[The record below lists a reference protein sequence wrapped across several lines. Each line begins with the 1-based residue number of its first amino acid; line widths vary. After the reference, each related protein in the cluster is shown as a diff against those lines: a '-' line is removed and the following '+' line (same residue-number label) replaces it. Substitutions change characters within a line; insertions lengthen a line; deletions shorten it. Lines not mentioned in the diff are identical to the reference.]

1 VSESEPE
8 LTLFHNPRCAKSRGA
23 KALLDEAGV
32 GYEVVEYL
40 KAPPTRAEL
49 ERLLS
54 ILQDPP
60 AALVR
65 TGEPAFRELGVDRA
79 ALADPAAVVDLLV
92 EHSQLMERPV
102 LVAGDRAVIGRPP
115 ERVRDLLGP

>member
-1 VSESEPE
+1 VPEPE
-8 LTLFHNPRCAKSRGA
+8 LTLFHNPRCTKSRGA

-40 KAPPTRAEL
+40 KAPPTRADL
-49 ERLLS
+49 ERLVS
-54 ILQDPP
+54 ILVDPP

-65 TGEPAFRELGVDRA
+65 TGEPGFRALGVDRA
-79 ALADPAAVVDLLV
+79 ALADPDTVVDLLAGHP
-92 EHSQLMERPV
+92 ELMERPV